1 LKDLPK
7 QQQVKVAA
15 NGSKAQ
21 EAIVKESFDLIIMDL
36 VLPDR
41 DGRDLIREIKL
52 EFKLNTPLLILS
64 AIENDAVRVECM
76 SLGADKFVNKPFYD
90 DEFLG
95 EVKNLLGKKIRKKLA
110 LVPLEGEVRVRSR
123 KKSRLRTRA
132 RVHWMGRLSCWPK
145 TTRCRPG

>member
-1 LKDLPK
+1 MKDLPK

-64 AIENDAVRVECM
+64 AIENDAV
-76 SLGADKFVNKPFYD
+76 LG
-90 DEFLG
+90 
-95 EVKNLLGKKIRKKLA
+95 R
-110 LVPLEGEVRVRSR
+110 
-123 KKSRLRTRA
+123 
-132 RVHWMGRLSCWPK
+132 
-145 TTRCRPG
+145 